1 MDRNVDAEIVIVGAG
16 ICGLATALALHR
28 FSLFISFLHHFHFPI
43 QFAIHYHSPL
53 QQFLLS
59 FAISIPESK

>member
-28 FSLFISFLHHFHFPI
+28 FSLFFFIFIIF
-43 QFAIHYHSPL
+43 HSPITI
-53 QQFLLS
+53 
-59 FAISIPESK
+59 A